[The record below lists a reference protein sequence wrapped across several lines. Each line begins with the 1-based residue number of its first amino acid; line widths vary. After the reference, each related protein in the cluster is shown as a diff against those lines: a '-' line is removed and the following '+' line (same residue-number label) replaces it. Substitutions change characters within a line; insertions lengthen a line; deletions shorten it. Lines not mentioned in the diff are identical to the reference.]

1 MGEVDITTN
10 FRLIK
15 YVPTKSHFIK
25 IDLIDI
31 FDAVITATSLQID
44 KSQLASVCENDL
56 HIDLKTYDEKLIKV
70 ICEALIY
77 YMTVWPGWQR
87 YHEYKSGTL
96 QRNDWVEKYQKYLNF
111 KIHFVIKSAMQYR
124 KQQFEKHKKVDEKT
138 TQTTQE
144 LTTSMSNNY
153 APYVVTIGG
162 PPTTLNNLVFKEHN
176 NDILLKQHKGK
187 DWVEISCQQFLNW
200 PNVSV
205 TVKLPDISITRKN
218 THIYNRFVG
227 LKGDTMIVPDME
239 DIVHITKTT
248 EVKQVDLK
256 PYTYNFFSYYFLQL
270 NDVLSKISNIKQNRL
285 DEIKAIFKEYLKD
298 LQEMNLYNMTMC
310 SNIMIGYR
318 IGRCRYVRNKKVTAA
333 SNNQERSS
341 QRGVNF
347 YEIITPQVDIALHH
361 FNVHQDLH
369 SQNHVSF
376 QSLNA
381 LLYKIEGKSSH
392 PDIASLH
399 SFINNESIT
408 FSCTLCNENFGG
420 IDAYSNITDHFRK
433 IHKSE
438 QAVLCYKCGKQ
449 FEIKFLAKKRW
460 SHRCNSRI

>member
-1 MGEVDITTN
+1 MGDIDITIN
-10 FRLIK
+10 FGLIT
-15 YVPTKSHFIK
+15 YVPTKPHFIK
-25 IDLIDI
+25 IGLFDI

-44 KSQLASVCENDL
+44 KSQLASICENDL

-87 YHEYKSGTL
+87 YHEYKNGTL
-96 QRNDWVEKYQKYLNF
+96 QLNDWVEKYQKYLNF
-111 KIHFVIKSAMQYR
+111 KIHFIVKSAMQYR
-124 KQQFEKHKKVDEKT
+124 QQQFIKHKKADEKT

-144 LTTSMSNNY
+144 LMPAMSNKY
-153 APYVVTIGG
+153 APYVITIGG

-176 NDILLKQHKGK
+176 SDILLKQHKGK
-187 DWVEISCQQFLNW
+187 DWIEISCQQFLNW

-248 EVKQVDLK
+248 EIK
-256 PYTYNFFSYYFLQL
+256 P
-270 NDVLSKISNIKQNRL
+270 NRL
-285 DEIKAIFKEYLKD
+285 DEIKTIFKEYLQD
-298 LQEMNLYNMTMC
+298 LKEMNLYNMTMC

-318 IGRCRYVRNKKVTAA
+318 IGKCRYVRNKKVTTG

-341 QRGVNF
+341 QPSVNF

-392 PDIASLH
+392 QDMVSLH

-420 IDAYSNITDHFRK
+420 IDAYINITDHFRK

-460 SHRCNSRI
+460 SHKCNSGTNTL